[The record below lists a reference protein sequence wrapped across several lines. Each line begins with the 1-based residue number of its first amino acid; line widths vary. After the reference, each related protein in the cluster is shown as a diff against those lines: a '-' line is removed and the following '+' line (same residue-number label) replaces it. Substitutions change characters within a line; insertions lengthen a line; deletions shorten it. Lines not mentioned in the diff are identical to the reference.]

1 MREGGPPYSPRMNHS
16 AALLKVTVGANVSNN
31 IPVASMKGT
40 DPGDRL
46 SPATRAA
53 HPNEDAG
60 RPLKLFS
67 RLATCCDDDCN
78 ELSRGKP
85 LKKVARAPLVQ
96 LMMSQ

>member
-1 MREGGPPYSPRMNHS
+1 MSAREGGPPRPPRMNHS

-40 DPGDRL
+40 DPGDGL

-60 RPLKLFS
+60 SPFEVVLTSCHL
-67 RLATCCDDDCN
+67 L
-78 ELSRGKP
+78 
-85 LKKVARAPLVQ
+85 
-96 LMMSQ
+96 